1 MQNARRSLKNEMEKQ
16 VLEINQRKPTRN
28 PNENYADL
36 LSELRQMKEG
46 LLSTE
51 TVETLIKD
59 LEKMSFDAVE
69 KCEAWLKSLGPV
81 IFSIP
86 IRFKSYSDVWIPF
99 IWGCTNIIMGMLNYR
114 KKCALKC
121 LRKDAIKIFDDLR
134 QLNNFENLDDISC
147 TKTNLVNRDERL
159 HTENFKINLERVVEN
174 LSGNVKKEQE
184 QKLIS
189 NTCFSISFF
198 RLLRAL

>member
-1 MQNARRSLKNEMEKQ
+1 MSL
-16 VLEINQRKPTRN
+16 
-28 PNENYADL
+28 
-36 LSELRQMKEG
+36 
-46 LLSTE
+46 
-51 TVETLIKD
+51 
-59 LEKMSFDAVE
+59 DAVE

-184 QKLIS
+184 QKLIY
-189 NTCFSISFF
+189 NIFQDYLTNHKNALKNNHME
-198 RLLRAL
+198 RLDLIKIVNHIRYGNIGYGASSSGNQKIFA